1 MKLTRK
7 VKSGTL
13 AAGLVV
19 ILIMLAAILFLSLKQ
34 NKMIMRS
41 VYLSAKGYFESIV
54 LTRSWNAHY
63 GGVYVLKKQGMRSN
77 PYLRNPDITTAD
89 GVVYTKKNPALMTRE
104 ISKLAKQFG
113 TYQYHITSLNLINP
127 NNIPDPWEKE
137 SLQAFETGVK
147 EVTQITELEGKKI
160 YRFMRPL
167 LYEKGCVSCHAYQR
181 YRLGDVRGGISVSL
195 PYNGIEIA
203 IKKNQYRMFALAG
216 SIAIV
221 MALIFYFVVWQLM
234 KKLASTTDMLETE
247 KNELQTARLN
257 LTKERGTLDDIVSS
271 IDADLFLVDRKQKIL
286 WINRRMKERGLSDM
300 IGQTH
305 AKIYDNDIIPENCP
319 IALAFKHEK
328 TIHKDCSFL
337 QPDGTIQWYSFTCS
351 PVKDNSNSIIQVL
364 SLVIDITD
372 QKCSEVTLREAEER
386 FRTIVEGLRKEH
398 FFYLND
404 DRGVFTYLSPSITE
418 VLGYSQDE
426 CMQHYEKI
434 LTENPI
440 NKDAIR
446 RTELSLQGKQQPSF
460 ELEAYH
466 KDGSTRRLEVADVP
480 IFDEAGN
487 VTGVGGVAHDITD
500 RKQMEESLNERV
512 EELAKVRRA
521 MLNIIEDLEE
531 SRKEAE
537 SATRAKSD
545 FLANMSHEIRTPM
558 NAIIGMSHLALQTEL
573 NHKQRNYVEK
583 VHRSAE
589 ALLGIINDILDFSK
603 IEAGKLDME
612 TINFRLEDVFDN
624 LANLVGFKAAEKGLE
639 LMFDLPAELPTG
651 LIGDSLRL
659 GQVLV
664 NLGNNAVKFTGQG
677 EIVISVEVLEQ
688 DNKAANLHFAVRDTG
703 VGMTAEQQGKL
714 FRYFSQADASTTR
727 KFGGTGLGLAISK
740 KLTEMMNGDIW
751 VESEKGVGST
761 FHFTA
766 RLGKQQGV
774 MVPRRGSVATEL
786 GVLRVLV
793 VDDNASAREILSSIL
808 TTFGLR
814 IDQAG
819 SGETALALL
828 EKAND
833 YDPYKLV
840 IMDWKMPGMDGIET
854 THAIHAN
861 DRLTEIPT
869 VIMVTAY
876 GREEANRAAEGLN
889 ISGFLTKPVTPSTL
903 LNAIML
909 AMGHELVSETRAGNR
924 QEKAN
929 AAIAKLRGAR
939 ILLVEDNE
947 INQELALALL
957 TTNGITTEVAND
969 GQEALDLLAKQDFDG
984 VLMDCQMPVMD
995 GYEATRKLR
1004 VQERFK
1010 ELPVLAMTANAMA
1023 GDREKVLDAGM
1034 NDHIAKPINVQK
1046 MFSIMA
1052 RWITPSEPIGE
1063 TAVIGTDATDSE
1075 EKIPALPGINVTAG
1089 LATTQGKRKLYQKLL
1104 IKFRDSEADFIEQF
1118 REAQTSDDPEAA
1130 TRCAHT
1136 LKGVAGNIGATDVQE
1151 AAGELES
1158 ACKKNMAAEKIDRLL
1173 ENVVSALSPVL
1184 TGLAVFEQTEFKIP
1198 VQVKAIDP
1206 EKLKLLTGRLRAL
1219 LEDDDTDATEVI
1231 EELEE
1236 LPGIEAHASTL
1247 KRLSKAIGG
1256 YDFEQALEELDKLE
1270 SVWNDG

>member
-7 VKSGTL
+7 VKLRTFAAPL
-13 AAGLVV
+13 AG
-19 ILIMLAAILFLSLKQ
+19 ISIMLAAILFLSIEQ

-63 GGVYVLKKQGMRSN
+63 GGVYVLKKEGMRSN
-77 PYLRNPDITTAD
+77 PYLKNPDITTAD

-127 NNIPDPWEKE
+127 NNTPDPWERE

-147 EVTQITELEGKKI
+147 EVTQITEVEGKKI

-167 LYEKGCVSCHAYQR
+167 LYEKGCVSCHATLG
-181 YRLGDVRGGISVSL
+181 RLGDVRGGISVSL

-221 MALIFYFVVWQLM
+221 MSLIFYFVVWQLM
-234 KKLASTTDMLETE
+234 EKLASTTDMLETE
-247 KNELQTARLN
+247 KNELWTARLN

-286 WINRRMKERGLSDM
+286 WINRRMKERGLFDM

-305 AKIYDNDIIPENCP
+305 AKIYDNDIIPEDCP
-319 IALAFKHEK
+319 IASAFKHEK
-328 TIHKDCSFL
+328 TIHKDRSFL
-337 QPDGTIQWYSFTCS
+337 QPDGTVRWYSFTCS

-364 SLVIDITD
+364 SLVQDITD
-372 QKCSEVTLREAEER
+372 QKYSEVTLRKAEER
-386 FRTIVEGLRKEH
+386 FRTIVEGLRNEH
-398 FFYLND
+398 FFYLHD

-426 CMQHYEKI
+426 CMQHYEKV

-460 ELEAYH
+460 ELEVYH
-466 KDGSTRRLEVADVP
+466 KDGSTKRLEVADVP
-480 IFDEAGN
+480 IFDGTGN

-500 RKQMEESLNERV
+500 RRQMEESLNERV

-537 SATRAKSD
+537 SATQAKSD

-583 VHRSAE
+583 VHHSAE

-612 TINFRLEDVFDN
+612 IIDFRLEDVFDN
-624 LANLVGFKAAEKGLE
+624 LANLVGLKAAEKGLE
-639 LMFDLPAELPTG
+639 LMFDLPAELPTA
-651 LIGDSLRL
+651 LIGDSMRL

-677 EIVISVEVLEQ
+677 EIVISVKVLEQ
-688 DNKAANLHFAVRDTG
+688 DNKAAKLHFAVHDTG
-703 VGMTAEQQGKL
+703 VGMTTEQQGKL
-714 FRYFSQADASTTR
+714 FQYFSQADASTTR

-740 KLTEMMNGDIW
+740 KLTEMMDGDIW
-751 VESEKGVGST
+751 VESEEGVGST
-761 FHFTA
+761 FHFTV

-774 MVPRRGSVATEL
+774 VSRRCSVATEL
-786 GVLRVLV
+786 GALRVLV
-793 VDDNASAREILSSIL
+793 VDDNASALEIIGSML
-808 TTFGLR
+808 TAFGLC
-814 IDQAG
+814 IDQAS
-819 SGETALALL
+819 SGEAALAML
-828 EKAND
+828 EEAND

-840 IMDWKMPGMDGIET
+840 IMDWKMPGVDGIKT
-854 THAIHAN
+854 TRAIQSN
-861 DRLTEIPT
+861 DQLTEIPT
-869 VIMVTAY
+869 VIMMTAY
-876 GREEANRAAEGLN
+876 GREEVNLAAEGLK

-909 AMGHELVSETRAGNR
+909 AMGNKVVSETRAGNR
-924 QEKAN
+924 QEEAD

-939 ILLVEDNE
+939 VLLVEDNE
-947 INQELALALL
+947 INRELALELL
-957 TTNGITTEVAND
+957 TTNGITTEVANN

-984 VLMDCQMPVMD
+984 ALMDCQMPVMD

-1004 VQERFK
+1004 EQERFK

-1034 NDHIAKPINVQK
+1034 NDHIAKPINVQE
-1046 MFSIMA
+1046 MFTIMA

-1063 TAVIGTDATDSE
+1063 TATINANETAIE
-1075 EKIPALPGINVTAG
+1075 EEIPSIAGINVTAG
-1089 LATTQGKRKLYQKLL
+1089 LATTQGKRKLYRKLL
-1104 IKFRDSEADFIEQF
+1104 IKFRDSEADFVEQF

-1158 ACKKNMAAEKIDRLL
+1158 ACKENMAAGKIDRLL

-1184 TGLAVFEQTEFKIP
+1184 TGLAALEQAEFKTP
-1198 VQVKAIDP
+1198 VQVEAVDP
-1206 EKLKLLTGRLRAL
+1206 EKLKSLTGRLRAL
-1219 LEDDDTDATEVI
+1219 LEDDDTDATEVV

-1236 LPGIEAHASTL
+1236 LPGIEAHASAL

-1256 YDFEQALEELDKLE
+1256 YDFKQALEELNKLE
-1270 SVWNDG
+1270 SIRSNG

>member
-41 VYLSAKGYFESIV
+41 AYLSAEGYFESIV

-77 PYLRNPDITTAD
+77 PYLKNPDITTAD

-127 NNIPDPWEKE
+127 NNTPDPWEKK

-147 EVTQITELEGKKI
+147 EVTQITKLDGKKI

-167 LYEKGCVSCHAYQR
+167 LYEKGCVSCHASQG

-216 SIAIV
+216 SITIV

-305 AKIYDNDIIPENCP
+305 TKIYDNDIIPENCP

-328 TIHKDCSFL
+328 TIHKDRSFL

-364 SLVIDITD
+364 SLVRDITD
-372 QKCSEVTLREAEER
+372 QKHSEVTLREAEER
-386 FRTIVEGLRKEH
+386 FRTIVEGLREKH
-398 FFYLND
+398 FFYLHD

-460 ELEAYH
+460 ELEVYH

-480 IFDEAGN
+480 IFDGAGN

-500 RKQMEESLNERV
+500 RRQMEESLNERV

-573 NHKQRNYVEK
+573 NRKQRNYVEK

-612 TINFRLEDVFDN
+612 TIDFRLEDVFDN
-624 LANLVGFKAAEKGLE
+624 LANLVGLKAAEKGLE
-639 LMFDLPAELPTG
+639 LMFDLPAELPTA

-677 EIVISVEVLEQ
+677 EIVIKVKVLEQ
-688 DNKAANLHFAVRDTG
+688 DNKAAKLHFAVRDTG

-714 FRYFSQADASTTR
+714 FQYFSQADASTTR

-740 KLTEMMNGDIW
+740 KLTKMMDGDIW
-751 VESEKGVGST
+751 VESKEGVGST

-774 MVPRRGSVATEL
+774 VSMRRSVATEL
-786 GVLRVLV
+786 GALRVLV
-793 VDDNASAREILSSIL
+793 VDDNASALEILSSIL

-814 IDQAG
+814 INQAG
-819 SGETALALL
+819 SGEAALALL
-828 EKAND
+828 EEAND
-833 YDPYKLV
+833 RDPYKLV

-854 THAIHAN
+854 TRAIQSN
-861 DRLTEIPT
+861 DRLTEIP
-869 VIMVTAY
+869 VIMMTAY
-876 GREEANRAAEGLN
+876 GREEANLAAEELK
-889 ISGFLTKPVTPSTL
+889 ISSCLTKPVTPSTL

-909 AMGHELVSETRAGNR
+909 ALGHEVVSETRAGNR
-924 QEKAN
+924 QEEAN

-939 ILLVEDNE
+939 VLLVEDNK

-957 TTNGITTEVAND
+957 ANNGITAKVANN

-984 VLMDCQMPVMD
+984 VLMDCQMPIMD
-995 GYEATRKLR
+995 GYEATHKLR
-1004 VQERFK
+1004 EQERFK
-1010 ELPVLAMTANAMA
+1010 ELPVLAMTANTMA

-1034 NDHIAKPINVQK
+1034 NDHIAKPINVQE
-1046 MFSIMA
+1046 MFTIMA
-1052 RWITPSEPIGE
+1052 RWITPSEPIEE
-1063 TAVIGTDATDSE
+1063 TATIDADETAIE

-1089 LATTQGKRKLYQKLL
+1089 LATTQGKRKLYRKLL
-1104 IKFRDSEADFIEQF
+1104 IKFRDSEADFVEQF
-1118 REAQTSDDPEAA
+1118 REAQTSNDPEAA

-1136 LKGVAGNIGATDVQE
+1136 LKGVAGNIGATDVQK
-1151 AAGELES
+1151 AARELES

-1184 TGLAVFEQTEFKIP
+1184 TGLAALEQDESKTP
-1198 VQVKAIDP
+1198 VQVKAVDS
-1206 EKLKLLTGRLRAL
+1206 EKLKSLTGKLRAL
-1219 LEDDDTDATEVI
+1219 LEDDDTDATEMI

-1236 LPGIEAHASTL
+1236 LPGIQAHASAL
-1247 KRLSKAIGG
+1247 KQLSKAIGR
-1256 YDFEQALEELDKLE
+1256 YDFEQALEELNKLE
-1270 SVWNDG
+1270 SIRSNG